1 MQNRDKYTEQDSIL
15 SSGVNKNLE
24 NDKEHFNQKNL
35 SSSNGRKVSSRK
47 ALGRGL
53 ENLFPPLQIK
63 ENDFSVIGIEK
74 IKPNASQP
82 RRDFNKESL
91 KELAESIRVNGLIH
105 PIVVRPLSLGEYEII
120 AGRERRWR
128 AAQLA
133 GLHKISARVWN
144 KTEEQSSILALVE
157 NLQRQNLNPIE
168 QAKAYKNIMEQKN
181 WTQDQLAYQ
190 LAVPRASLANQ
201 LRLLYL
207 ADEVQAWIKEKKL
220 SVAHAKLLLKLKDP
234 AKQIH
239 WGKIFILKRMGI
251 RAAENLL
258 SQTAPINNK
267 EQTKKTHTVLLWQK
281 QALKKIQET
290 HGINVN
296 LSFHKKGGNLNIR
309 FYSEENLKFILQ
321 LLLDK
326 KP

>member
-1 MQNRDKYTEQDSIL
+1 MQSRDKYTEQDSIP

-120 AGRERRWR
+120 AGERRWR

-144 KTEEQSSILALVE
+144 KTGEQSSILALVE

-258 SQTAPINNK
+258 SQTAPMNHQR
-267 EQTKKTHTVLLWQK
+267 QTKKTHTVLLWQK

-290 HGINVN
+290 HGININ
-296 LSFHKKGGNLNIR
+296 LSFHKTGGNLNIR

-321 LLLDK
+321 LLLDQ